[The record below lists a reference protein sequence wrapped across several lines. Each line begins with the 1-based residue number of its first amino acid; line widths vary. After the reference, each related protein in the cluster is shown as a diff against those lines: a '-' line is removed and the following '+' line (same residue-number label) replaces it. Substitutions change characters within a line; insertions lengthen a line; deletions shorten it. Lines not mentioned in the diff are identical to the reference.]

1 GRSAEVYDSYN
12 RSLLK
17 ASTEGGVDGDG
28 EWAKEKAIAAA
39 FDLDELAL
47 TIAAL
52 AGIEAGSTDNRA
64 KMALKATGGRSE
76 EGGDPDAALDLLE
89 LWNGVESQF
98 GAAGAGVGMWDG
110 EEKREEEEKPW
121 TEVVKPIRRSAVRQ
135 FLETEEAAAKKKR
148 GGNQIVTEEVHGDDH
163 DAEDEEDD
171 SDEGEE
177 EEEERSSIIDVY
189 ALPTLAQAARI
200 ASTRKAAQAL
210 SAQRRTIQTAASV
223 LKRDPV
229 LGLSPAAAAQQA
241 RDAIARER
249 LAHARRGAAIV
260 LPASATAI
268 GFGDDDFGAEDEG
281 EDGVMSLGARRRRA
295 LERLDYASRMETEY
309 REKRRDALRKASS
322 AWRGISS
329 SSSSAYPTAVLPL
342 GMPRDRAEVPGSAT
356 YFGLPEARPK
366 FPTTPNTNGFS
377 TPVPPSIPSSAASL
391 APSSTKALRG
401 SAAWYYA
408 DEARRLD
415 AKARSWGLK
424 AAQALV
430 EERKLAHA
438 ASASLPSSYSVGVR
452 KAERNVID
460 LHLLT
465 TGEALAVVKEEID
478 KWWWSTPR
486 GAASTLTSG
495 FTPAPA
501 SSSSSTPRTTAS
513 SASAGG
519 YGFRP
524 LPAPYVGFGP
534 GPLHII
540 TGIGKHSRGN
550 VAVLRPAVCGWLK
563 RGGWDYEEDAPR
575 GRIVVKGFK
584 GRSSAA

>member
-1 GRSAEVYDSYN
+1 
-12 RSLLK
+12 
-17 ASTEGGVDGDG
+17 
-28 EWAKEKAIAAA
+28 
-39 FDLDELAL
+39 
-47 TIAAL
+47 
-52 AGIEAGSTDNRA
+52 
-64 KMALKATGGRSE
+64 
-76 EGGDPDAALDLLE
+76 
-89 LWNGVESQF
+89 F

-189 ALPTLAQAARI
+189 ALPTLAQAAHI

-438 ASASLPSSYSVGVR
+438 ASALLPSSSYSVGVR

>member
-1 GRSAEVYDSYN
+1 
-12 RSLLK
+12 
-17 ASTEGGVDGDG
+17 
-28 EWAKEKAIAAA
+28 
-39 FDLDELAL
+39 
-47 TIAAL
+47 
-52 AGIEAGSTDNRA
+52 
-64 KMALKATGGRSE
+64 
-76 EGGDPDAALDLLE
+76 
-89 LWNGVESQF
+89 
-98 GAAGAGVGMWDG
+98 
-110 EEKREEEEKPW
+110 
-121 TEVVKPIRRSAVRQ
+121 
-135 FLETEEAAAKKKR
+135 
-148 GGNQIVTEEVHGDDH
+148 
-163 DAEDEEDD
+163 
-171 SDEGEE
+171 
-177 EEEERSSIIDVY
+177 
-189 ALPTLAQAARI
+189 
-200 ASTRKAAQAL
+200 
-210 SAQRRTIQTAASV
+210 
-223 LKRDPV
+223 
-229 LGLSPAAAAQQA
+229 
-241 RDAIARER
+241 
-249 LAHARRGAAIV
+249 
-260 LPASATAI
+260 
-268 GFGDDDFGAEDEG
+268 
-281 EDGVMSLGARRRRA
+281 
-295 LERLDYASRMETEY
+295 METEY

-438 ASASLPSSYSVGVR
+438 ASALLPSSSYSVGVR